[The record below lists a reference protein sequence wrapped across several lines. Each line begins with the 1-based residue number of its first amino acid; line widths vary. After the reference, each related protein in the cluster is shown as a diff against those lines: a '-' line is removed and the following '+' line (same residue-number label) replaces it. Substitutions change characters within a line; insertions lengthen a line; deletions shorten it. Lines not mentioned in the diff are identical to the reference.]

1 MNTHY
6 DIVILGGGLVG
17 LSTLLA
23 LPDSL
28 QANTLLL
35 DAAAEPD
42 PHSGQAPPG
51 LDDRGTALNRR
62 SLDILG
68 RLLGDDAALEAFGD
82 IRHIEVSQQGYWGI
96 TELSNDTPFGAVANN
111 RRLGHAL
118 WQRAEQS
125 RATLRHDA
133 RAARL
138 TIARDHASVALADG
152 EHISA
157 RLIILADGGRSGL
170 TQQAGITYRTHDYAQ
185 TAITFNV
192 ERELPNGG
200 QAYERFSKDGP
211 RALLPLDGN
220 RQTLVWVVP
229 QTRAQ
234 AVLNWTEKRWKQA
247 ITECFGHDQGKV
259 TALSARAHYP
269 LAMKRANELARP
281 RLALVGN
288 TAATLHPVA
297 GQGFNLHLR
306 ALMDLAVSLDPDD
319 PGHFPPL
326 QAWQQRTRTDQNT
339 IALACHGLVSLFSAT
354 GSLAHHARGLGLAGF
369 NTKPALKERL
379 ARRAMGYL

>member
-23 LPDSL
+23 LPDPL
-28 QANTLLL
+28 QKNTLLL

-42 PHSGQAPPG
+42 PDSGQAPPG

-62 SLDILG
+62 SLDILE
-68 RLLGDDAALEAFGD
+68 RLLGDEGTLEAFGA

-96 TELSNDTPFGAVANN
+96 TELSDDTPFGAVANN

-118 WQRAEQS
+118 WQRARKS
-125 RATLRHDA
+125 KGTLRHDA
-133 RAARL
+133 RATRL
-138 TIARDHASVALADG
+138 SMTGDHACIELADG
-152 EHISA
+152 E
-157 RLIILADGGRSGL
+157 LIKAQLLIMADGGRSGL
-170 TQQAGITYRTHDYAQ
+170 TRQAGITYQTHDYGQ
-185 TAITFNV
+185 TAIAFNI
-192 ERELPNGG
+192 ERERANQG

-211 RALLPLDGN
+211 RALLPLDST
-220 RQTLVWVVP
+220 RQAVVWVVP

-234 AVLNWTEKRWKQA
+234 AVLNWSDNRWKQA
-247 ITECFGHDQGKV
+247 IADCFGHDQGAV
-259 TALSARAHYP
+259 TAVSARAHYP
-269 LAMKRANELARP
+269 LTMKRANELARP

-306 ALMDLAVSLDPDD
+306 SLADLADALDVND
-319 PGHFPPL
+319 PGGFLPL
-326 QAWQQRTRTDQNT
+326 QHWQQRTRADQNT
-339 IALACHGLVSLFSAT
+339 IALACHGLVSLFAPT
-354 GSLAHHARGLGLAGF
+354 GSWAQHARGLGLAGF
-369 NTKPALKERL
+369 NMTRSLKQRL

>member
-23 LPDSL
+23 LPESL
-28 QANTLLL
+28 QKNALIL

-42 PHSGQAPPG
+42 PDSGHAPPG

-68 RLLGDDAALEAFGD
+68 RLLGDDETLKAFGA

-96 TELSNDTPFGAVANN
+96 TELSDDTPFGAVANN

-118 WQRAEQS
+118 WRRAAQS
-125 RATLRHDA
+125 PATLRHNT

-138 TIARDHASVALADG
+138 TMARDQVDVALADG
-152 EHISA
+152 EQISA

-200 QAYERFSKDGP
+200 QAYERFSSDGP

-229 QTRAQ
+229 KTRAQ
-234 AVLNWTEKRWKQA
+234 AVLNWTDQRWQQA
-247 ITECFGHDQGKV
+247 ITECFGHDQGNV
-259 TALSARAHYP
+259 TTLAARAHYP
-269 LAMKRANELARP
+269 LVMKRANELARP

-306 ALMDLAVSLDPDD
+306 TLVDLAASLDPDD

-339 IALACHGLVSLFSAT
+339 IALACHGLVNLFSAT
-354 GSLAHHARGLGLAGF
+354 GSLAQHARGLGLAGF
-369 NTKPALKERL
+369 NSRRGLKERL